1 MLRRGTVDFK
11 RVLCALCTLVACA
24 LTASTAAAALDPVV
38 EAKNYA
44 KTLERQRI
52 YDAPDYQAKLRVV
65 SAQNS
70 ANALA
75 IQAADPEREFVSDLC
90 WNQSDGCAGDVRL
103 NDWQSKGYGLVRPV
117 VFTARNGA

>member
-1 MLRRGTVDFK
+1 MPGRVDFK
-11 RVLCALCTLVACA
+11 LSLCALGAVLVTA

-52 YDAPDYQAKLRVV
+52 YDAPDYQAKLRVA
-65 SAQNS
+65 SARNN

-75 IQAADPEREFVSDLC
+75 IQAADPEREFVTDLC
-90 WNQSDGCAGDVRL
+90 
-103 NDWQSKGYGLVRPV
+103 
-117 VFTARNGA
+117 